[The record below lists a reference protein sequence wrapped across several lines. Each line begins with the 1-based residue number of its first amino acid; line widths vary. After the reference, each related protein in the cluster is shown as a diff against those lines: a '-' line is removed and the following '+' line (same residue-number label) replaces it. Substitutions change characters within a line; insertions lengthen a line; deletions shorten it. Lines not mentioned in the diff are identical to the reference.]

1 MRDVYHCPPSVMDE
15 QDDARFRLDAYI
27 LSQTLEYRELQARRA
42 AQGRK

>member
-1 MRDVYHCPPSVMDE
+1 MDE

-27 LSQTLEYRELQARRA
+27 LSQVMEYRELQARRA